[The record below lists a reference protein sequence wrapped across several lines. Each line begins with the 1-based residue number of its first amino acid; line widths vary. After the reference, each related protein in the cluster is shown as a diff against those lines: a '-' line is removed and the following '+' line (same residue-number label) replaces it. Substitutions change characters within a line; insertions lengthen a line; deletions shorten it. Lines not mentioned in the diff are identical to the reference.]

1 MKKQSDKL
9 SNYLKKRNVNRSLN
23 LIGAALAL
31 TFFSC
36 QNDSENLN
44 LESTSLN
51 NLSSKSVK
59 LGVASYSVSGAHSQ
73 YPASNAFDGSTST
86 RWTSNGIGEYL
97 DIDLGEDNTVDYLML
112 AHYKGSSRTY
122 NFKIYTKSSSSSSF
136 TQVGNKSNDSSDK
149 LQTYD
154 VTNSTARYI
163 RIESNGGSSNNW
175 SDISEVEIWGTGDTS
190 SDPTPTPTPTPTPP
204 GSTPYSILG
213 SVISDFKITYP
224 VDEDGN
230 DSSNADDCD
239 DRNTDAHE
247 QTDLTSAISSAY
259 SDYFYVS
266 GDEVVFKAHVGGATT
281 SGSNYPRSEF
291 RQLVGGDDNYWS
303 MEDYQ
308 YLEVR
313 VRATHLPKIKPEV
326 SMVQIHGHDDEPLR
340 IEYRTDSQ
348 GLHVVQ
354 NENNTKTYVL
364 DYELGQQLFITVTVN
379 NGNITLYILN
389 EDTNEDYNATWESED
404 PKGYFKVGCYTQS
417 SNNLETCKSGEG
429 WDNQDANEYG
439 EVRIKDLKLTETY

>member
-1 MKKQSDKL
+1 MKKQSNKL
-9 SNYLKKRNVNRSLN
+9 QNYLCKEKIINSLK
-23 LIGAALAL
+23 LTGAALAL

-36 QNDSENLN
+36 QSDSEILD
-44 LESTSLN
+44 LESSSSN
-51 NLSSKSVK
+51 NLSSNSVE
-59 LGVASYSVSGAHSQ
+59 LGISSYSASGAHAS

-97 DIDLGEDNTVDYLML
+97 DIDLGEDNTVDYVML
-112 AHYKGSSRTY
+112 AHYNGSSRTY
-122 NFKIYTKSSSSSSF
+122 NFKVYTKSSSSSSF
-136 TQVGNKSNDSSDK
+136 TQVGSKSNDSSNE

-163 RIESNGGSSNNW
+163 RIESNGNTSNNW
-175 SDISEVEIWGTGDTS
+175 SDITEVEIWGTGDTGSDTTPDNS
-190 SDPTPTPTPTPTPP
+190 SS
-204 GSTPYSILG
+204 GSTPYSVLG
-213 SVISDFKITYP
+213 SVISDWKITYP

-239 DRNTDAHE
+239 DRNKDAHE
-247 QTDLTSAISSAY
+247 QRDLTGTISSPY

-281 SGSNYPRSEF
+281 SGSSYPRSEF

-303 MEDYQ
+303 MDDYQ

-313 VRATHLPKIKPEV
+313 VRATNLPETKPEV
-326 SMVQIHGHDDEPLR
+326 SMVQIHGPDDEPLR
-340 IEYRTDSQ
+340 VEYREDSQ

-354 NENNTKTYVL
+354 NEDTTETYVL
-364 DYELGQQLFITVTVN
+364 DYELGQQLFVTVTVN
-379 NGNITLYILN
+379 DGDITLYILN
-389 EDTNEDYNATWESED
+389 EDTGKDYEDTWEAED
-404 PKGYFKVGCYTQS
+404 STGYFKVGCYTQS
-417 SNNLETCKSGEG
+417 NNNLETCKPGEG
-429 WDNQDANEYG
+429 YDNQDADEYG